1 MAAFPGFDTPSLAG
15 SKAHRSRHQGWT
27 PYIRSTNTNEN
38 TEGEAYKDQKDA
50 AKKGAL
56 MDDLIIGATGKKRM
70 RSHSAPNLITGG
82 KGEQTTSTSYTGPT
96 ISSYGKHIKG
106 SRNISKANS
115 LIAVPVLRRQ
125 IPLRPPNTLKLPTGP
140 FLTRHHRLL
149 KMKLTP
155 LAAVE
160 SQLLEELST
169 PAMEEDETR
178 CWCPLGRLWDHKEL
192 IIRPLRGWEDKF
204 GRLRIGTRRWLEE
217 EPKVRG
223 PDDPSYIVSAW

>member
-1 MAAFPGFDTPSLAG
+1 MAAYPGFDTPSLAG
-15 SKAHRSRHQGWT
+15 SKAHGSHHQGWT
-27 PYIRSTNTNEN
+27 PYIRSTNTNGN
-38 TEGEAYKDQKDA
+38 TEGEAYKGKKDA
-50 AKKGAL
+50 ARKESM
-56 MDDLIIGATGKKRM
+56 MDDLIIGTIRKKRI

-82 KGEQTTSTSYTGPT
+82 KGEQTTSTSSTGPT
-96 ISSYGKHIKG
+96 ISSPGKPTKG

-115 LIAVPVLRRQ
+115 LIDVPVLRRQ

-160 SQLLEELST
+160 SQLLQELST

-217 EPKVRG
+217 EPKVRC
-223 PDDPSYIVSAW
+223 PDDPRYIVSAW